1 MKEHISAT
9 IDRDVLIRARKCAR
23 QARRSMSSLIELSL
37 SQMLERETDD
47 AGLVTSEG
55 RFSGVFDRSECYGD
69 R

>member
-1 MKEHISAT
+1 
-9 IDRDVLIRARKCAR
+9 
-23 QARRSMSSLIELSL
+23 MSSLIELSL